1 MYCMGA
7 VSPLQRLPVQ
17 LPPVVLCCV
26 SSPLSLPL
34 FLSALQL
41 SYQIKLKKAKK
52 HNFKWSKPR
61 WGFGICVSLPFLT
74 GWMDNRARMWLCKD
88 MIAILYCYIYL
99 MCVVGFV
106 NRVQRCRADEK
117 TSVFMWLL
125 REKGR
130 EEERSLVCLCLLAQ
144 MNHRLKC
151 DSTLR
156 FQLNTTMGLRIA
168 Q

>member
-1 MYCMGA
+1 MT
-7 VSPLQRLPVQ
+7 LQGYDSYTILLHLLNVPTLPSILLWQ
-17 LPPVVLCCV
+17 K
-26 SSPLSLPL
+26 
-34 FLSALQL
+34 FK
-41 SYQIKLKKAKK
+41 IKYMK
-52 HNFKWSKPR
+52 S
-61 WGFGICVSLPFLT
+61 V
-74 GWMDNRARMWLCKD
+74 
-88 MIAILYCYIYL
+88 IYL
-99 MCVVGFV
+99 IFSCLVHMVGFV